1 MFNHC
6 SAELTPGSRER
17 TQALIQLSRL
27 TASHTA
33 EEPAKRA
40 HRRPTELLQMSREP
54 AKRHVEMGCF
64 RRRIRTL
71 DEEQRPLRVNLLITD
86 DVGRARPSKPTSCCA
101 RCCCAAASISLL
113 SPRRWASC
121 GSGRTNS
128 KGTSPSYSSARREVL
143 RVDNRLH
150 SGRGGRLLGEPRFG
164 PADVSGV
171 AGCVR
176 RISRRR

>member
-64 RRRIRTL
+64 RRRIWTRNS
-71 DEEQRPLRVNLLITD
+71 DP
-86 DVGRARPSKPTSCCA
+86 CA
-101 RCCCAAASISLL
+101 
-113 SPRRWASC
+113 
-121 GSGRTNS
+121 
-128 KGTSPSYSSARREVL
+128 
-143 RVDNRLH
+143 
-150 SGRGGRLLGEPRFG
+150 
-164 PADVSGV
+164 
-171 AGCVR
+171 
-176 RISRRR
+176 